1 MKKIQLTNHIK
12 MLYYLFF
19 NSTFEFISNSRLF
32 STILYG
38 SILYIVCHAVINY
51 CDIEFFKVVQNYFW
65 YIFILD
71 IISLCYSIYQT
82 ISSPGINLNMALNSA
97 NSTLN
102 TGNDLQVSFNLLKN
116 KINTLLDR
124 SKNDLT
130 VTQIPIQPTT
140 SQHTIPITNTSI
152 VDEPIKHQFSTPISQ
167 LKKQHSQQQPQQ
179 PQQQTNN
186 IQSTPITLL
195 RDSNINV
202 PEVIFNEDS
211 NESVAGSDVASV
223 MDLDDFEKSL

>member
-1 MKKIQLTNHIK
+1 
-12 MLYYLFF
+12 
-19 NSTFEFISNSRLF
+19 
-32 STILYG
+32 
-38 SILYIVCHAVINY
+38 
-51 CDIEFFKVVQNYFW
+51 
-65 YIFILD
+65 
-71 IISLCYSIYQT
+71 
-82 ISSPGINLNMALNSA
+82 MALNSA
-97 NSTLN
+97 NPTLN

-130 VTQIPIQPTT
+130 VTQIPIQPTP

-202 PEVIFNEDS
+202 PEVIFNEDG
-211 NESVAGSDVASV
+211 NESIAGSDVASV
-223 MDLDDFEKSL
+223 MDLDDFEKTL